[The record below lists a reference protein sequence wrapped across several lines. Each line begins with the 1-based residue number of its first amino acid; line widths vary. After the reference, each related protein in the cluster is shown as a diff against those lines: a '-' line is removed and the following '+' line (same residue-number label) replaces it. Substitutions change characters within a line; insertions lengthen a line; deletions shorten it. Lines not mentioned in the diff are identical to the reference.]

1 MKRFRIDPQARADL
15 DEIYEY
21 VAKANRPAARRL
33 IERFQEALRLLA
45 TQRMMG
51 QSRPELATDLRSF
64 TVGSYVI
71 YFRPVKG
78 GIQVARVIHGARD
91 IATEF

>member
-15 DEIYEY
+15 DGVYEY

-45 TQRMMG
+45 TQPMMG
-51 QSRPELATDLRSF
+51 QARPELAANLRSF

-71 YFRPVKG
+71 YFRPVRD

-91 IATEF
+91 TTSEF